1 LPLDAV
7 EALLSSDS
15 FVSMGTDNTV
25 VVDDVRALPAAMSL
39 VQSQFREIDEVCSRF
54 RPDSELSRLNRQA
67 GGGDVP
73 LSPLLEEAIV
83 AALDSA
89 VMTGGLVDL
98 TVGKF
103 VEDAGYTVTFREMAF
118 DGPAIQ
124 LQVRHVI
131 GWQALS
137 YDPVAHTIRLPAGVG
152 IDLGASGKA
161 WAADRASEAV
171 AGSLGVSVAVS
182 CGGDVAVRGPVPPG
196 GWPIRVAMSVE
207 SDEWQDVAVFDGG
220 LATSGTTSRRW
231 RRGGIEMHHIIDPTT
246 GLPAQTPWAMVSVAG
261 ATCVEA
267 NAAATAALIMGDRA
281 PAWLDHHKLPARL
294 VSTRGDVRFAG
305 GWCQSPS

>member
-1 LPLDAV
+1 LPLDPV

-25 VVDDVRALPAAMSL
+25 VVDDGRALPSAMSL
-39 VQSQFREIDEVCSRF
+39 VQRQFQEIDHVCSRF

-67 GGGDVP
+67 GTGDIP

-89 VMTGGLVDL
+89 AMTGGLVDL
-98 TVGKF
+98 TVGKC
-103 VEDAGYTVTFREMAF
+103 VEDAGYTVTFRELAS

-124 LQVRHVI
+124 LRVRHVI
-131 GWQALS
+131 GWQALT
-137 YDPVAHTIRLPAGVG
+137 YDPLAHTIRIPAGVG

-171 AGSLGVSVAVS
+171 ASSLGVSVAVS
-182 CGGDVAVRGPVPPG
+182 CGGDVALRGPVPPG
-196 GWPIRVAMSVE
+196 GWPIRVALSVDA
-207 SDEWQDVAVFDGG
+207 DEWQDVAVFDGG

-231 RRGGIEMHHIIDPTT
+231 RRGGIELHHIIDPST
-246 GLPAQTPWAMVSVAG
+246 GLPAQTPWAMVSVAA

-281 PAWLDHHKLPARL
+281 PAWLDDLKLPARL
-294 VSTRGDVRFAG
+294 VGTRGDVRFAG
-305 GWCQSPS
+305 GWCASQS